1 MLCCSSVGPLAYQAL
16 GFDGAEQP
24 PPAIPVPSFFS
35 TDVTNPLHWGRQV
48 PLSPQVAAW
57 SLDPDP
63 RGSPLGPF
71 IPIRSDTD
79 LSLFTDDSQST
90 GLSSSSQV
98 SVLSLSSPASSGTM
112 DSLSSSSEYECLPQG
127 PCFVVPTL
135 GLGRARSMSTPLP
148 QLNGNHSAHYHHH
161 TPSNFRSGSLPYRQR
176 DNLSTLSI
184 LVEQQQQQQQ
194 QQTYADIGPLT
205 WMPMTQEPADMLS
218 LSGSDPLYLPPFYTS
233 PPMPPPVVLAPTVAA
248 DAMAQQPWAP
258 QQPGTA
264 NAATCTS
271 PGHNSAS
278 LAACI
283 PAPRPRT
290 RRQQQRDEARKRH
303 QTELMRKR
311 GVTVCLPLLGVT
323 SKKTREY
330 DRVRKQKGKGANG
343 MEVDAAAAAGIVQ

>member
-1 MLCCSSVGPLAYQAL
+1 MLCCSLVDLLAYQAL

-24 PPAIPVPSFFS
+24 PLAIPVPSFFS

-79 LSLFTDDSQST
+79 LSLYTDDSQST
-90 GLSSSSQV
+90 GLSSSSSSQV

-135 GLGRARSMSTPLP
+135 ELDRARSMSTPLP
-148 QLNGNHSAHYHHH
+148 QLGNHSAHYHH

-176 DNLSTLSI
+176 DNLSALSI
-184 LVEQQQQQQQ
+184 LVEQQQQQQ

-218 LSGSDPLYLPPFYTS
+218 LSGSDSLYLPPFYTS
-233 PPMPPPVVLAPTVAA
+233 PPMPPPAVLAPTIAA
-248 DAMAQQPWAP
+248 DAMTQQPWAP
-258 QQPGTA
+258 QEPGTA

-283 PAPRPRT
+283 PAPKPRT

-323 SKKTREY
+323 SNKTREY
-330 DRVRKQKGKGANG
+330 DRVRKQKGKANG
-343 MEVDAAAAAGIVQ
+343 REVDAVVAAAGIV